1 MTKRILAG
9 LGALFVLFFV
19 AAFAVSAQ
27 APVSPQV
34 ISTVAHPGA
43 EGLGLDVYF
52 VVTDGDGQPVL
63 DANLEEATIQVV
75 GSASAPIPA
84 TISTPQSTIYVVL
97 LLDVSGSMQNIIG
110 QVRAAALSALQT
122 LPANARVSVIA
133 FSDQISVVTDFTGD
147 FITVQQRIQQISVA
161 PGAPTC
167 LYDAVWD
174 VIDRLDIAATEPQ
187 DRRALILFT
196 DGRDEKGNGQACSI
210 HTLQD
215 VVQKAQRQPA
225 TPIHTIGLCGATC
238 ANLNVTELSEI
249 ASATRGFAVTGGQTD
264 LEDMFQA
271 IMDGLNAQLVA
282 RAVVY
287 PRQGTGQ
294 AVLAVRPHDL
304 NAFVTTMFNF
314 RSDKDYAEPL
324 PPVAVRVTELTFLP
338 DNNTYQ
344 VGLGVGNPQSA
355 DRLIVSI
362 EETEG
367 GKTVLKG
374 LEINVEGRAALQTD
388 LPAANLTAG
397 RKYTIK
403 FQAVD
408 VANNFLTLPEGADAC
423 SDDPTVLGCKEFTH
437 EPPVAPGCEFAV
449 QSVASDYTNQVL
461 RFDLVMPKQCNDVFY
476 QGVIVQKDTGQKVQD
491 IARGTFFAAQGTNQ
505 INIPMPVRLLQLKK
519 KDPVPELAMTLT
531 LETRESKQ
539 TTLAYE
545 FVPDRRPPVP
555 LTEFLRRN
563 IMFLV
568 GGLAIVVLYFL
579 YHTWQSQ
586 QAEKQKREQVRPPIE
601 STTKPV
607 KFETPA
613 MRLKLHILSTPDPQ
627 NRRDLVVS
635 QFPFVIGR
643 KEGNLIIRDQKVS
656 GKHAQITINGN
667 EFFIEDL
674 GSTNHTYL
682 AGKPL
687 VPHSPQRLPSKLK
700 VRLGPDTEI
709 EIETI

>member
-9 LGALFVLFFV
+9 LGALFVLFWV
-19 AAFAVSAQ
+19 AVLAVSAQ

-34 ISTVAHPGA
+34 ISTVSYPGA

-52 VVTDGDGQPVL
+52 VVTDSNGQPVL
-63 DANLEEATIQVV
+63 EPNLEEVTIQVL

-84 TISTPQSTIYVVL
+84 TIGDPQSTIYVVL
-97 LLDVSGSMQNIIG
+97 LLDVSGSMQNVIG
-110 QVRAAALSALQT
+110 QVRAAALSALKT
-122 LPANARVSVIA
+122 LPSNATVSVIT
-133 FSDQISVVTDFTGD
+133 FSDRISVVTDFTGD
-147 FITVQQRIQQISVA
+147 FATVQQRIQQIGVA

-167 LYDAVWD
+167 LYDAMWD
-174 VIDRLDIAATEPQ
+174 IIDRLDNAATEPQ

-238 ANLNVTELSEI
+238 ANLNATELSDI

-294 AVLAVRPHDL
+294 AVLAVRPRDL

-314 RSDKDYAEPL
+314 QSDKDYAEPL
-324 PPVAVRVTELTFLP
+324 PPVAVRVTELTFQP
-338 DNNTYQ
+338 GNNVYQ
-344 VGLGVGNPQSA
+344 MGLGIGNPQSA

-374 LEINVEGRAALQTD
+374 LEINVEGRDTLQTD

-403 FQAVD
+403 LQAVD
-408 VANNFLTLPEGADAC
+408 VANRFLTVAEGDNAC

-437 EPPVAPGCEFAV
+437 EPPEAPGCEFGV

-461 RFDLVMPKQCNDVFY
+461 RFDLVMPRQCNDVFY

-505 INIPMPVRLLQLKK
+505 ISIPMPARLLQLKK
-519 KDPVPELAMTLT
+519 KEAVPELEMALT
-531 LETRESKQ
+531 LETREGKQ
-539 TTLAYE
+539 TTLPYA
-545 FVPDRRPPVP
+545 FVPDRRPSVP
-555 LTEFLRRN
+555 FTKVLERN
-563 IMFLV
+563 IPFLV
-568 GGLAIVVLYFL
+568 VGLVLASLYFL
-579 YHTWQSQ
+579 YHSWRTQ
-586 QAEKQKREQVRPPIE
+586 QEAREKREKMRPPIK
-601 STTKPV
+601 STTEPAVVQK
-607 KFETPA
+607 PA
-613 MRLKLHILSTPDPQ
+613 MRLKIRILSTPDTKA
-627 NRRDLVVS
+627 RRELVVTE
-635 QFPFVIGR
+635 FPFAIGR
-643 KEGNLIIRDQKVS
+643 KEGDLIIEDPKITR
-656 GKHAQITINGN
+656 KHAQITVSGN

-674 GSTNHTYL
+674 NSTNHTYL
-682 AGKPL
+682 AGTPL
-687 VPHSPQRLPSKLK
+687 TPHSPQRLLGKLK
-700 VRLGPDTEI
+700 VHLGPDTEI